1 VKKLLFVTMLVV
13 ALASLVVAQD
23 SRMPQASLDRETG
36 IISHPHVGQT
46 VPAPG
51 APKFCKPCLF
61 YAGDFDSNAS
71 DANGLANEV
80 DVAVSQAGTYAP
92 FKVPSGATW
101 TVTGLLGT
109 NFMSQ
114 ATLSPTTSPYEVR
127 KGIKEGSGGKLL
139 CHGTK
144 KNKVTD
150 TGLNDFGFEVF
161 AVAVPVKNC
170 KLTKGT
176 YWQDVVPYCTDTN
189 TCSSF
194 RSFLTN
200 DDGAM
205 AHKVGGTEPANDS
218 FFNSTYFG
226 ATWDTTQNQQSSS
239 RFTIGVEGTK

>member
-1 VKKLLFVTMLVV
+1 VKKVLLLTTFVL
-13 ALASLVVAQD
+13 AIASLVVAQD

-46 VPAPG
+46 VRTPG

-80 DVAVSQAGTYAP
+80 DVIVSQAGTYAP
-92 FKVPSGATW
+92 FVVKKGATW

-109 NFMSQ
+109 NFMSS

-127 KGIKEGSGGKLL
+127 KGVKSGSGGKLV

-150 TGLNDFGFEVF
+150 TGLNDFGYEIY

-170 KLTKGT
+170 TLKAGK
-176 YWQDVVPYCTDTN
+176 YWQDVVPYCT
-189 TCSSF
+189 
-194 RSFLTN
+194 L
-200 DDGAM
+200 A
-205 AHKVGGTEPANDS
+205 
-218 FFNSTYFG
+218 
-226 ATWDTTQNQQSSS
+226 ATSVHS
-239 RFTIGVEGTK
+239 